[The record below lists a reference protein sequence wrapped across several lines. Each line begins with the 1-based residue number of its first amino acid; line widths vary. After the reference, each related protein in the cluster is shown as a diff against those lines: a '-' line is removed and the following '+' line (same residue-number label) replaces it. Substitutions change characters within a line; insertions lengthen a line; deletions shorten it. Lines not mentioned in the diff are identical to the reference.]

1 MVQTKKQKT
10 RIKVKKEIVYIAPK
24 KSKTV
29 AAVLAFFLGDL
40 GLHKFYLGKNGQGI
54 VYLLLSLTLF
64 WTVIVPFIIT
74 IICWIEA
81 LGYIS
86 TDDKEF
92 AKQYS

>member
-1 MVQTKKQKT
+1 MEHTKKQNK
-10 RIKVKKEIVYIAPK
+10 RIKVKKEVVYIAPK

-54 VYLLLSLTLF
+54 IYLLLSLTLF

-74 IICWIEA
+74 IVCWLEA
-81 LGYIS
+81 LGYLM

-92 AKQYS
+92 AEKYR